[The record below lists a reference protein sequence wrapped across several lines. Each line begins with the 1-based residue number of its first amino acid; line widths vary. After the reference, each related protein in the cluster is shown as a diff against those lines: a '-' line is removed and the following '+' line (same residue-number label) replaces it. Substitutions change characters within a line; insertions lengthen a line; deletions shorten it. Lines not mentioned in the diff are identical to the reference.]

1 MPTPL
6 PTPARPVLRTAIARC
21 LGLVFSG
28 ILGTPAVAAQ
38 ESPPIP
44 DPGNTPSRAVAP
56 TPAPE
61 ASDRFRVR
69 ITPDVAA
76 EARRTLDANR
86 DARARLLVLL
96 CENKGRLSGR
106 DPLDAPFFERPQP
119 ILSIPI
125 TPAMLAEPATFLLGP
140 DEPGT
145 AMVPDRLDHLR
156 GGFLARAVL
165 DLGLARGH
173 ATAGNPVSTITPVDF
188 TTDRD
193 RTFDLVVDRII
204 PTVEPPT
211 AANLKWVELDSP
223 SLTRALGRTVRHRA
237 GVAFP
242 PAYFDLDAE
251 RRFWPVIY
259 VVPGFGGDHRSA
271 RRYAAMLRDPSMRSY
286 LPQAV
291 WVVLDPEDRLG
302 HHGFADGDNFGP
314 RSTALV
320 EEFIPWLE
328 KRFRLV
334 PDAKG
339 RFITGHSSGGW
350 SSLWLQLQHPEV
362 FGGCFSSA
370 PDPVDFTAFGTV
382 DLGADASL
390 FVDADANPRACYR
403 APLTPDRDHV
413 MMTVPEE
420 IAMERAL
427 APDFTSGEQWAAWNA
442 MFSGRDS
449 ETGLPIPAFDLDTG
463 LIDRAVIERDWSRY
477 DIAALLRADPERLA
491 PVFRDKVR
499 LICGDR
505 DSFYLDLAVERLAA
519 AVARERSRLDSTEGP
534 GYIELV
540 PGATHGSI
548 VPIAMQR
555 WYPELRRLTADA
567 PRR

>member
-1 MPTPL
+1 M
-6 PTPARPVLRTAIARC
+6 
-21 LGLVFSG
+21 G
-28 ILGTPAVAAQ
+28 Q
-38 ESPPIP
+38 DSPPIP
-44 DPGNTPSRAVAP
+44 STERTPPRQVAP

-61 ASDRFRVR
+61 SSDRFRVR
-69 ITPDVAA
+69 ISPTVAA

-86 DARARLLVLL
+86 DARPRLLVLL
-96 CENKGRLSGR
+96 CEDKGRLAGR

-125 TPAMLAEPATFLLGP
+125 SREMLAAPATFLLGP
-140 DEPGT
+140 DEPDT

-156 GGFLARAVL
+156 DGFLARAVL

-173 ATAGNPVSTITPVDF
+173 AAAGNPVSPLTPVDF
-188 TTDRD
+188 TAEGD
-193 RTFDLVVDRII
+193 RTFDLVVDRTL
-204 PTVEPPT
+204 PPVELPT
-211 AANLKWVELDSP
+211 ASNLKWVELDSP
-223 SLTRALGRTVRHRA
+223 SLTRVLGRPIRHRA

-242 PAYFDLDAE
+242 PAYFDLDAK

-271 RRYAAMLRDPSMRSY
+271 TRYAAMLRDPSMQAY

-334 PDAKG
+334 PNEKG
-339 RFITGHSSGGW
+339 RFVTGHSSGGW

-370 PDPVDFTAFGTV
+370 PDPVDFAAFGTV
-382 DLGADASL
+382 DLG
-390 FVDADANPRACYR
+390 VDANLFEDDDSSPRSCYR
-403 APLTPDRDHV
+403 APLTADRDHV
-413 MMTVPEE
+413 MMTIPEE

-442 MFSGRDS
+442 MFSGRDAAS
-449 ETGLPIPAFDLDTG
+449 GLPVAAFDLETG
-463 LIDRAVIERDWSRY
+463 LIDRTVIERDWSRY
-477 DIAALLRADPERLA
+477 DIAAMVRADPERIA
-491 PVFRDKVR
+491 PIFRDKVR
-499 LICGDR
+499 LLCGDR
-505 DSFYLDLAVERLAA
+505 DSFYLDLAVERLAE
-519 AVARERSRLDSTEGP
+519 AVAEMRSRLESPEGP
-534 GYIELV
+534 GYVELV
-540 PGATHGSI
+540 PAATHGTI

-555 WYPELRRLTADA
+555 WYPELRRLVADA
-567 PRR
+567 PER